1 MKGFN
6 MFYNLLQKAK
16 ANRFFSS
23 WGISI
28 LAIILGVTI
37 GLLGGWLFGSVVAG
51 IGIGWGLCN
60 FLVQR
65 TLTRPLEQ
73 LISHGEATL
82 IQDSMA
88 FTDALVTLAQ
98 GDLTARVNLASQP
111 ISFSGSPE
119 LNRLKD
125 LFNTIISS
133 LHGSAHEFNVVT
145 SEPCQRVFYLGAD
158 PYLEGRACGEIMG
171 QALGGRGNVVIILG
185 FLSQTS
191 HELRRKGFESLLRE
205 KYPDIHILDRLE
217 TLSKADTAY
226 ALTKNVLNRH
236 IIPDGIYASD
246 GGIPAN
252 SARAIVD
259 AGLSGKVKL
268 IGHDLVDETMEF
280 VSQGVIS
287 ATLSQDPFA
296 QGHDTVVHLFNHL
309 VTGWRPST
317 PRMMT
322 VRDVVTQENYTQ
334 FWQAGKGIIES
345 KAIQERRA
353 KPLMPS
359 PHPIRIAVV
368 GREESDFWLPV
379 KAGVL
384 AADQTLREYNAIVD
398 WIVPEGDKPP
408 DIDIRGPFLEKLVEQ
423 GYQAIA
429 LDIPNERLVPYIN
442 RVAARGIPVATYNGE
457 PNSLRGLMSMLD
469 SRARALLSVSQGLA
483 ESAQYLGGS
492 GQQNLAGDN
501 QESTQAKESI
511 VYALT
516 KAVQEVAQDA
526 QEQAQAAALISTA
539 VEQIIRA
546 IDEVAYHIND
556 VSGAASLSANTAK
569 AGTDSINQTLQQMQ
583 HIHEAVG
590 VTAKTIQ
597 EMNTYSQQ
605 IGNILYTLKEFAYQ
619 TNLLALN
626 ASIVAAGGS
635 GASQGFNVVAN
646 EIRALAEKSSLATRE
661 VGAIVETVQKSIGL
675 ATGSML
681 TASDLVKEGSDLAS
695 SSGEALNQLLASA
708 VAMQKQ
714 TIPLV
719 DANEIVRNA
728 ITQLSEA
735 NTRVSGVIAENITA
749 TREISSTTDEMVSR
763 SQAVSSAAVSLAEI
777 ARELEGATAMF
788 QIEKSG

>member
-1 MKGFN
+1 

-526 QEQAQAAALISTA
+526 QEQAQAAALVSTA

-597 EMNTYSQQ
+597 EMNTYSQK

>member
-1 MKGFN
+1 